1 MLADREEGFGA
12 SRATDQDTTMCC
24 ESCIYL
30 VPILSCLCFKL
41 LKLSPILWC
50 HAGVL
55 KCCSQC
61 SEPGR
66 TFCSFHPHQCVITP
80 KVLFHPNPSGA
91 AAPTSFLTDWDSVKR
106 QTWCDLLQPC
116 LPLPICGKVML
127 TYVLKELSDL
137 GGERS
142 GLNAVTLASS
152 DSFVGSNKIVAGK
165 GIARERM
172 LGIWQ
177 PEAPFLLDRLLL
189 HFSTH

>member
-1 MLADREEGFGA
+1 MMLADREEGFGA

-66 TFCSFHPHQCVITP
+66 TFCSFHPHQRVITP

-91 AAPTSFLTDWDSVKR
+91 AAPTSFLSDWDSVKR
-106 QTWCDLLQPC
+106 QTWCDFLQPC
-116 LPLPICGKVML
+116 LPLPISGKVML
-127 TYVLKELSDL
+127 TYVVKELSDL
-137 GGERS
+137 EGERS

-152 DSFVGSNKIVAGK
+152 DSFMGSNNIVAGK

-172 LGIWQ
+172 LGI
-177 PEAPFLLDRLLL
+177 
-189 HFSTH
+189 